1 MASRVGP
8 RLINLSVDSPDNSV
22 DDALGP
28 VDGSYVG
35 TGVDEALDPLA
46 GVLVTPR
53 TC

>member
-8 RLINLSVDSPDNSV
+8 RLIDSAMDSPDNSV

-28 VDGSYVG
+28 VDGAYVG
-35 TGVDEALDPLA
+35 TGVDEALGPLA